1 MTEKSQTHGHEDQAW
16 QNGKSKTG
24 RRKRNRKTGMKSVH
38 PKQNVV
44 SDVER
49 EADGCGMIAILQ
61 KTRRAPSCHT
71 KWSRAGERTRSFIT
85 TIEGHNHVITLAS
98 KAEELQNL
106 ADRLW
111 DVKLLFVW
119 GDFYNDGKD
128 KQRAQKGATVCIK
141 MWLCEACVQKR
152 DCAPSR
158 LSCSLSK
165 HCRDVCHTRMRSVS
179 GLG

>member
-1 MTEKSQTHGHEDQAW
+1 MTEKSQTHGHEDRAW

-24 RRKRNRKTGMKSVH
+24 MRRRNRKTGMKSVE
-38 PKQNVV
+38 PKQNVGSNV
-44 SDVER
+44 QWEWWLWYDSKPPIDK
-49 EADGCGMIAILQ
+49 ASSILPHKQ
-61 KTRRAPSCHT
+61 R
-71 KWSRAGERTRSFIT
+71 SRPGERTRSFIT
-85 TIEGHNHVITLAS
+85 TIEGHNHVISLAS

-128 KQRAQKGATVCIK
+128 KQRAQKGATVCIR
-141 MWLCEACVQKR
+141 MWLGDACVQKR

-165 HCRDVCHTRMRSVS
+165 HCRDVCHTGMRSVS